1 MEVRE
6 TLLPSNLFVQEQGV
20 PISEG
25 NENNLTQADFFALL
39 TTQLANQD
47 PSDPADND
55 TLIQQV
61 TGFSTVDGISSL
73 NEQFT
78 SFASSQTSNQA
89 LQASSLVGRDVL
101 VAGNQGNVEACEGL
115 RGVVVSSQT
124 VQNLQI
130 TIENDVGQVVRTIGA
145 GTQAGGSIEFNW
157 DGTDSAGNVVPPGNY
172 TVSANGSVNGEP
184 LSLPTAV
191 FRHVDS
197 VNLASSSQGVI
208 LNLQG
213 QDSISLS
220 DVLEIGG

>member
-1 MEVRE
+1 MEVRD
-6 TLLPSNLFVQEQGV
+6 TLLPSNLFVQERGV
-20 PISEG
+20 PTSNG
-25 NENNLTQADFFALL
+25 DQGNLTQADFFALL

-47 PSDPADND
+47 PSNPADND

-61 TGFSTVDGISSL
+61 TGFSTVDGISAL

-78 SFASSQTSNQA
+78 SFASSLTSNQA

-101 VAGNQGNVEACEGL
+101 VAGNQGNLEAGGEV
-115 RGVVVSSQT
+115 RGVVVSGQT

-130 TIENDVGQVVRTIGA
+130 TIENDVGQVIRTIGA
-145 GTQAGGSIEFNW
+145 GTQPGGNIEFNW
-157 DGTDSAGNVVPPGNY
+157 DGTDQAGNIVPPGNY
-172 TVSANGSVNGEP
+172 RVVANGSVNGEA

-213 QDSISLS
+213 QESISLS

>member
-6 TLLPSNLFVQEQGV
+6 SLLPSNLFVQEQGV
-20 PISEG
+20 SVDQG
-25 NENNLTQADFFALL
+25 DRSSLTQADFFALL

-47 PSDPADND
+47 PSNPADND

-61 TGFSTVDGISSL
+61 TGFSTVDGIGSL
-73 NEQFT
+73 NEQFE
-78 SFASSQTSNQA
+78 SFASSLTSNQA

-101 VAGNQGNVEACEGL
+101 VAGDEGNLEEGGEV
-115 RGVVVSSQT
+115 RGVVVTGQT

-130 TIENDVGQVVRTIGA
+130 SIENEVGEVVRVIGA
-145 GTQAGGSIEFNW
+145 GTQSSGNIEFNW
-157 DGTDSAGNVVPPGNY
+157 NGTDQAGNVVPPGNY
-172 TVSANGSVNGEP
+172 RITANGNVNGEP